1 MRTVQFIS
9 ITPEELKS
17 EILEGVKSQI
27 ADLRKDYQPK
37 KPNEYLTRY
46 EVAEM
51 FSVDISTV
59 HNWTKKGKLKSYGI
73 GARVYYKRVEVEEAL
88 ISL

>member
-37 KPNEYLTRY
+37 KP
-46 EVAEM
+46 
-51 FSVDISTV
+51 S
-59 HNWTKKGKLKSYGI
+59 
-73 GARVYYKRVEVEEAL
+73 
-88 ISL
+88 